1 MAKVPL
7 KLLKRL
13 KNKVTMQSIIKHEF
27 SEHIKASQ
35 NTLDSI
41 ADQIETASKI
51 CINSLKNGGKILI
64 MGNGGSA
71 ADAQHIAAELVGR
84 YKTER
89 KGLPAIALTT
99 DTSAITSIANDY
111 GFLHVFDRQVEA
123 LAHKDDVVIG
133 ISTGGTSPNVVN
145 ALTSANKL
153 DCKTIGL
160 SGKDGGDFNALC
172 DINLVLNSNDTPRIQ
187 EMHILIGHT
196 ICHLIEQESF
206 KSK

>member
-1 MAKVPL
+1 
-7 KLLKRL
+7 
-13 KNKVTMQSIIKHEF
+13 MQSIIKHEF

-145 ALTSANKL
+145 ALTAANKL

-160 SGKDGGDFNALC
+160 SGKDGGEFNSLC
-172 DINLVLNSNDTPRIQ
+172 DVNLVVNSDDTPRIQ

-206 KSK
+206 KFK

>member
-1 MAKVPL
+1 
-7 KLLKRL
+7 
-13 KNKVTMQSIIKHEF
+13 MQSIIKHEF

-123 LAHKDDVVIG
+123 LAQKDDVVIG

-145 ALTSANKL
+145 ALTAANKL

-172 DINLVLNSNDTPRIQ
+172 DVNLVVNSNDTPRIQ